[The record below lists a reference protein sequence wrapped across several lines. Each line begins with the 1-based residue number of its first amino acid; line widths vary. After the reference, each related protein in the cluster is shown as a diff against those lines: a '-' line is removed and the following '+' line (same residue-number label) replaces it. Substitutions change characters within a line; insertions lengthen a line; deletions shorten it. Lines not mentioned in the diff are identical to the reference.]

1 MKNVVEVDF
10 NIKTEV
16 ESDIQQKG
24 YVPLIAEE
32 IQLLIAGKT
41 FLGSFPPSFKYVISV
56 NRDGSLEGKNN
67 YQHYDVGKWTIN
79 TERNTLSVN
88 WNFGWA
94 NTTNHVYLVDDV
106 VQMFDVTSGKLNTS
120 FDEPI
125 ESVESIKT
133 FEI

>member
-1 MKNVVEVDF
+1 MNSAVVNSNQKNEF
-10 NIKTEV
+10 
-16 ESDIQQKG
+16 ESQLRQKG
-24 YVPLIAEE
+24 YVPLNAEE
-32 IQLLIAGKT
+32 ITSHIVGRT

-79 TERNTLSVN
+79 TEKNTLSVN

-106 VQMFDVTSGKLNTS
+106 VQMFDATSGKLNTS
-120 FDEPI
+120 FDESI
-125 ESVESIKT
+125 KSVESIKT